1 MKRKSFFLSLV
12 FAMLFFLFGGNVN
25 VQAETTLEP
34 YTYINPV
41 YKDVLSDALP
51 EAVTPYSLETPQ
63 NVSYTDDVQ
72 QLAATLRQQMLNR
85 TTTIH
90 LYYHSNTAI
99 TQDSLDQLSDQLF
112 NLAVTHTGN
121 GKEGDYL
128 RWHCEGWTLVHPTLR
143 LFPDITWILPL
154 PCIICPTLL
163 RKHRWIRQFPV

>member
-63 NVSYTDDVQ
+63 NVSYTDAEPDNYDPSV
-72 QLAATLRQQMLNR
+72 
-85 TTTIH
+85 
-90 LYYHSNTAI
+90 
-99 TQDSLDQLSDQLF
+99 LSFQYCNYSGFLEP
-112 NLAVTHTGN
+112 AV
-121 GKEGDYL
+121 
-128 RWHCEGWTLVHPTLR
+128 
-143 LFPDITWILPL
+143 
-154 PCIICPTLL
+154 
-163 RKHRWIRQFPV
+163 

>member
-63 NVSYTDDVQ
+63 NVSYQMMYSSWQQPYATDAEPNNYDPSV
-72 QLAATLRQQMLNR
+72 
-85 TTTIH
+85 
-90 LYYHSNTAI
+90 
-99 TQDSLDQLSDQLF
+99 LSFQYCNYSGFLGP
-112 NLAVTHTGN
+112 AV
-121 GKEGDYL
+121 
-128 RWHCEGWTLVHPTLR
+128 
-143 LFPDITWILPL
+143 
-154 PCIICPTLL
+154 
-163 RKHRWIRQFPV
+163 